1 MADSAEEPIEM
12 NAAASES
19 NSELDSVESPGE
31 TESSD
36 QINPDIVNADEVKP
50 SDGIESEQLA
60 SELDTKSPSETLPS
74 EEVKVDQ
81 VKSSLRWIVVLK
93 LIHETVLA
101 LRRF

>member
-36 QINPDIVNADEVKP
+36 QINPDIVNADEV
-50 SDGIESEQLA
+50 
-60 SELDTKSPSETLPS
+60 T
-74 EEVKVDQ
+74 
-81 VKSSLRWIVVLK
+81 
-93 LIHETVLA
+93 
-101 LRRF
+101 F